1 MNNPTFNI
9 AELSNHLMNRWKTI
23 LLITFISTLAA
34 GGFSLFVKPV
44 YTATTKLLPG
54 NAVLADKARLMN
66 PSVQH
71 LYSFFGNGDD
81 ADRLLSMAESDT
93 ILKQVIRQFKLK
105 DYYTI
110 NEKDSQ
116 LAEFKTLEKFR
127 KDIWLGKSVNNELII
142 RSSHQYRDTAAAIA
156 NFIAT
161 QTGNSLQAIW
171 KNIYQQISVQL
182 DSNIQQLKKQYL
194 LTLQNKNSEEKLW
207 QTESAAI
214 LKQINTFNELKIE
227 TDVAV
232 STTPAA
238 IIVVEKASPPAKS
251 SWPDL
256 SIILPLAALSGFI
269 FSIILILVSAKP
281 RTL

>member
-1 MNNPTFNI
+1 
-9 AELSNHLMNRWKTI
+9 MNRWKTI
-23 LLITFISTLAA
+23 LLITFIITLAA
-34 GGFSLFVKPV
+34 GGFSLLVKPV
-44 YTATTKLLPG
+44 YTASTKLLPG

-66 PSVQH
+66 PSIQH

-110 NEKDSQ
+110 NEKDAQ

-142 RSSHQYRDTAAAIA
+142 RSTHQYRDTAAAIA

-182 DSNIQQLKKQYL
+182 DSNIEQLKKQYL
-194 LTLQNKNSEEKLW
+194 LTLQNKNSEEKLL

-227 TDVAV
+227 TDLAV

>member
-1 MNNPTFNI
+1 MNTATFNI
-9 AELSNHLMNRWKTI
+9 TELSDLLIKKWKII
-23 LLITFISTLAA
+23 LLFSCLSVAA
-34 GGFSLFVKPV
+34 TAGFSLLIKPE

-54 NAVLADKARLMN
+54 NSVLADKARLMN
-66 PSVQH
+66 PSIQH

-81 ADRLLSMAESDT
+81 VDRLLSMAETDT
-93 ILKQVIRQFKLK
+93 SLKQVMRQFNLK

-110 NEKDSQ
+110 NEKDAQ
-116 LAEFKTLEKFR
+116 LTEFKTLEKFR

-142 RSSHQYRDTAAAIA
+142 RSTHQNRDTAAAIA

-194 LTLQNKNSEEKLW
+194 LTLQNKNSEEKLL

-214 LKQINTFNELKIE
+214 LKQINSFNELKIE
-227 TDVAV
+227 TDLAV

-256 SIILPLAALSGFI
+256 GIILPLAALSGFI
-269 FSIILILVSAKP
+269 FSIILILVSVKP